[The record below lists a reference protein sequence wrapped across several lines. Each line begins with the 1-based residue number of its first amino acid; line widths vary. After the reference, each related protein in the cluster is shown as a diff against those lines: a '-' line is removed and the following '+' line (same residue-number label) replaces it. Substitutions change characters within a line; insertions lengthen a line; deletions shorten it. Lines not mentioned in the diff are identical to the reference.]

1 MGQYKNSFYSS
12 YYLIILSKTIK
23 FLLVFLKIFNFRF
36 IYKVY
41 FYRHYLF
48 VRIYFIIDKKTL
60 KFFLPVQGLKS
71 LKYLRVNRNKY
82 HLHLCRLL
90 LLIYSGKSWGHLL
103 LVVASPGL
111 AIYFFWKCS
120 SA

>member
-48 VRIYFIIDKKTL
+48 FRICFIIDKKTL
-60 KFFLPVQGLKS
+60 KFFYIVQEIYLIKFYRPVWGLKS

-90 LLIYSGKSWGHLL
+90 LLIYS
-103 LVVASPGL
+103 
-111 AIYFFWKCS
+111 II
-120 SA
+120 